1 MKLICDKTQVQPGK
15 GFPIS
20 RHRALLVHPR
30 FSSRTFWNYQE
41 TCEAVGARYSAT
53 PLGLITVAALL
64 PAHWEVRLVDRNIE
78 DLREADLAWADVVMV
93 GGMLPQQRDA
103 LALVELAHASGKP
116 VVVGGP
122 DVTESPEVYAHV
134 EFQVRGEAEEI
145 LSGFVTDFETGAA
158 RGTYVARSFPD
169 ITRSPVPR
177 FDLLKLTSYMH
188 VGVQFSRGCPFN
200 CEFCSVI
207 ELNGRRPR
215 TKTAAQVCA
224 ELDELRAVGHR
235 GHVDFVD
242 DNLIGNKK
250 AVKPLLRGLATWLTE
265 RGHPFEFTTEA
276 TLNLADD
283 AELLALM
290 KAANFFAIFVG
301 IETPDPAAL
310 IEAHKLQNTRRDIAE
325 SIHKIHRAG
334 IFVNAGFIIGFD
346 AERASMA
353 EEMIA
358 CIEATS
364 IPVCMVGLLY
374 ALPGT
379 QLARRLKAEGR
390 LHADTLVQEDD
401 TDQCTSGLN
410 FTTARPRAEML
421 SDYRTVLERI
431 YRPEAFFGRVCR
443 ICRELDRSSHRLR
456 MPLRNVLRDLRA
468 FGRIAVRLGWR
479 DRGSRRAFWGAVL
492 DCLLHNPRALKI
504 SVSFAALYLH
514 VGPFSRWLVERLD
527 RQVLEQEQARL
538 PAVARAPREASAP
551 VQRLGGPG
559 PTLSATRT

>member
-1 MKLICDKTQVQPGK
+1 MLSGK
-15 GFPIS
+15 GFPIP

-30 FSSRTFWNYQE
+30 FSSRSFWNYQE

-64 PAHWEVRLVDRNIE
+64 PTHWEVRLVDRNIE
-78 DLREADLAWADVVMV
+78 ELCEGDLAWADVVMV

-103 LALVELAHASGKP
+103 LAVIELAHASEKP

-122 DVTESPEVYAHV
+122 DVTESPEVYTHV
-134 EFQVRGEAEEI
+134 EFQVRGEAEEV
-145 LSGFVTDFETGAA
+145 LAGFVTDFEAGAA
-158 RGTYVARSFPD
+158 GGTYVARGFPD
-169 ITRSPVPR
+169 LTRSPVPR
-177 FDLLKLTSYMH
+177 FDLLKLGSYMH

-215 TKTAAQVCA
+215 TKTVAQVCA

-250 AVKPLLRGLATWLTE
+250 AVKPLLRGLATWLLE

-276 TLNLADD
+276 SLNLADD

-310 IEAHKLQNTRRDIAE
+310 VEAHKLQNTRRDIAD

-346 AERASMA
+346 AERASVA

-390 LHADTLVQEDD
+390 LHTDTYLVQEDD
-401 TDQCTSGLN
+401 ADQCTSGLN

-421 SDYRTVLERI
+421 SDHRAVLERI
-431 YRPEAFFGRVCR
+431 YRPEAFFGRVRR
-443 ICRELDRSSHRLR
+443 ICRELDRSGHRLR
-456 MPLRNVLRDLRA
+456 MPLRHVLRDLRA
-468 FGRIAVRLGWR
+468 FGRIAARLGWH
-479 DRGSRRAFWGAVL
+479 DRSSRRAFWGAVL

-527 RQVLEQEQARL
+527 RQIADLGQEQTQPTA
-538 PAVARAPREASAP
+538 AANAQREAAALAP
-551 VQRLGGPG
+551 RLGGSG
-559 PTLSATRT
+559 PTLSATPS